1 MLELAA
7 DAILLIH
14 FLFVLFIV
22 GGLALTW
29 IGAWHGW
36 LWVRSIAFRL
46 AHLAAM
52 VFVASESLMGMACPL
67 TLWEDALRGM
77 NGGAASE
84 KSFIARWV
92 HQLLFYSAPEWVF
105 TVLYVAFALIV
116 AVTFW
121 FVPLQRA
128 ARNAAR
134 NAAHKN

>member
-46 AHLAAM
+46 APDLVRTVGTVFENLCLVQAFNETIGATSTPHNAVLLA
-52 VFVASESLMGMACPL
+52 PL
-67 TLWEDALRGM
+67 DCR
-77 NGGAASE
+77 
-84 KSFIARWV
+84 
-92 HQLLFYSAPEWVF
+92 HQIGC
-105 TVLYVAFALIV
+105 AFA
-116 AVTFW
+116 AG
-121 FVPLQRA
+121 PECD
-128 ARNAAR
+128 
-134 NAAHKN
+134 